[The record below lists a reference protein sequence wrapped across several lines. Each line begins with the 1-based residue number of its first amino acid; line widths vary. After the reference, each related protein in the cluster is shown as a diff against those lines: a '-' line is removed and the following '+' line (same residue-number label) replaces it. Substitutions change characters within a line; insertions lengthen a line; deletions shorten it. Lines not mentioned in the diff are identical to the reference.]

1 MADRRHVTR
10 DRRVIERFSDSRVRE
25 GMVQIRFWI
34 RAVMGLLVTL
44 VLARLGYSV
53 YLGVSHVTEGVF
65 DATFLAIYASTIFH
79 YDRSISIFLENGS
92 LNSFEVT
99 VDRQRNIWVVFGIL
113 TFLYILVALALK
125 L

>member
-53 YLGVSHVTEGVF
+53 YLGASHVTEGVF
-65 DATFLAIYASTIFH
+65 DATFLAIYASTVFH